1 MTTWR
6 WDQGRVLYFQF
17 DVLREIAKVLVTFEG
32 KDIND
37 NSINDELRKSLRD
50 HVGLPFAPDS
60 YKINR
65 NYSRVFQCA
74 LLAYLQGK
82 SLYVSDICKMLAAD
96 DSYLSNCDN
105 YMYEVFRRF
114 RFPFPAFNE
123 YEPQTERVYPFC
135 AIIKYLIAL
144 REQGRSAKVSLED
157 ICSYVIG
164 NSCTGLEDVDFYN
177 TLQPTT
183 YRAEGD
189 SVRQL
194 REMLAFISQCSFL
207 KVFNKELYLDVYGD
221 DDIKHLLQNILIP
234 NVQEPMADKGDE
246 FCQMTKVVHQ
256 LVTPNV
262 NTSSVN
268 ILSPLSILDKDFT
281 EGKRVRVQHL
291 RIERSTL
298 LRRFYISLHPEPV
311 CEACKEHVR
320 EKYPWVD
327 YMLDVHHLLPLASVI
342 KLSIEGTSL
351 DDMVGL
357 CPSCHKAIHD
367 YYRKW
372 LKSNNLDDFRSKQE
386 AMSVYLEA
394 VREIA

>member
-37 NSINDELRKSLRD
+37 NSTNDELKKSLMS
-50 HVGLPFAPDS
+50 HVGLPFAPDN

-82 SLYVSDICKMLAAD
+82 SLYVSDICKLLASD
-96 DSYLSNCDN
+96 ESYLSNCDN
-105 YMYEVFRRF
+105 YMCEVIRRF

-123 YEPQTERVYPFC
+123 
-135 AIIKYLIAL
+135 
-144 REQGRSAKVSLED
+144 
-157 ICSYVIG
+157 
-164 NSCTGLEDVDFYN
+164 
-177 TLQPTT
+177 
-183 YRAEGD
+183 
-189 SVRQL
+189 
-194 REMLAFISQCSFL
+194 
-207 KVFNKELYLDVYGD
+207 
-221 DDIKHLLQNILIP
+221 
-234 NVQEPMADKGDE
+234 
-246 FCQMTKVVHQ
+246 
-256 LVTPNV
+256 
-262 NTSSVN
+262 
-268 ILSPLSILDKDFT
+268 
-281 EGKRVRVQHL
+281 
-291 RIERSTL
+291 
-298 LRRFYISLHPEPV
+298 
-311 CEACKEHVR
+311 
-320 EKYPWVD
+320 
-327 YMLDVHHLLPLASVI
+327 
-342 KLSIEGTSL
+342 L

-372 LKSNNLDDFRSKQE
+372 LKANNQDDFRSKQE

>member
-37 NSINDELRKSLRD
+37 NSTNDELKKSLMS
-50 HVGLPFAPDS
+50 HVGLPFAPDN

-82 SLYVSDICKMLAAD
+82 SLYVSDICKLLASD
-96 DSYLSNCDN
+96 ESYLSNCDN
-105 YMYEVFRRF
+105 YMCEVIRRF

-123 YEPQTERVYPFC
+123 YELQTERVYPFC

-157 ICSYVIG
+157 ICKYVIG
-164 NSCTGLEDVDFYN
+164 NSCTGLEEVDFYK

-207 KVFNKELYLDVYGD
+207 KVFKKELYLDVYGD
-221 DDIKHLLQNILIP
+221 DDIKHLLEHILIP
-234 NVQEPMADKGDE
+234 NVQKPMADKGEE
-246 FCQMTKVVHQ
+246 FCQITKTVNK
-256 LVTPNV
+256 LVIPNMKA
-262 NTSSVN
+262 SS
-268 ILSPLSILDKDFT
+268 IDIQSPLSILDKDFT

-298 LRRFYISLHPEPV
+298 LRKFYISLHPEPI
-311 CEACKEHVR
+311 CQACKEHVR

-372 LKSNNLDDFRSKQE
+372 LKANNQDDFRSKQE